1 MNKYALRNRTKLA
14 VLATDVAKAASLWDR
29 MRGLLGHTSEDF
41 RPGKGLWITPCQW
54 IHTLGMSFPIDA
66 LYLDSN
72 YEVVYAYRNLK
83 PSRLASLKLRARS
96 VIELP
101 AGTVSETQ
109 TTVGDRLELEAVEER

>member
-54 IHTLGMSFPIDA
+54 IHTFGMSFPIDA

>member
-14 VLATDVAKAASLWDR
+14 VLATDVEKAASVWDR
-29 MRGLLGHTSEDF
+29 MRGLLGHSPADF

-54 IHTLGMSFPIDA
+54 IHTFGMSFPIDA
-66 LYLDSN
+66 LYLDSD
-72 YEVVYAYRNLK
+72 YVVVYTCRHLK
-83 PSRLASLKLRARS
+83 LSRLGSLKLRARS

-109 TTVGDRLELEAVEER
+109 TTVGDRLELKAVEER

>member
-14 VLATDVAKAASLWDR
+14 VLATDVEKAASVWDR

-54 IHTLGMSFPIDA
+54 IHTFGMSFPIDA